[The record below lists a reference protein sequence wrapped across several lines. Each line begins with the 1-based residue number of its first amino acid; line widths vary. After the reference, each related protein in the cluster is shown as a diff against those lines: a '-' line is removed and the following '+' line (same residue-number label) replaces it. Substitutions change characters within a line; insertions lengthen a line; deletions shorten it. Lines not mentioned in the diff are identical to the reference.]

1 MPPIL
6 LRGTSRQGIEARYP
20 RIPPCGSSADLIVKS
35 DAPRK
40 QRREQ
45 HGVDRSGQVV
55 VMTIVVTMTGIA
67 AACLIAAWILDCR
80 GK

>member
-1 MPPIL
+1 
-6 LRGTSRQGIEARYP
+6 
-20 RIPPCGSSADLIVKS
+20 VKS

-45 HGVDRSGQVV
+45 HGVDRSGQIV

-67 AACLIAAWILDCR
+67 AACLIAAWILDYR

>member
-1 MPPIL
+1 MPQD
-6 LRGTSRQGIEARYP
+6 SNDE
-20 RIPPCGSSADLIVKS
+20 SSMASTAAAK
-35 DAPRK
+35 
-40 QRREQ
+40 
-45 HGVDRSGQVV
+45 VV